1 MKRNEFLTALGV
13 SAGTVIFAPFLAS
26 CSKNSSALGAGGT
39 VDFTLD
45 LTLPA
50 NAALKNVGGS
60 LLTKGVIV
68 ARTLG
73 GYIALSS
80 VCTHQG
86 GTVYYNNSSNR
97 FVCPVHGANFSTTGS
112 VLLGPATSP
121 LTSYSTTLTGTSLR
135 VY

>member
-13 SAGTVIFAPFLAS
+13 SAGTVFFAPFLAS
-26 CSKNSSALGAGGT
+26 CSKNSSILGTGGT

-45 LTLPA
+45 LTQPA

-60 LLTKGVIV
+60 VVTNRVIV
-68 ARTLG
+68 ARTSG

-86 GTVYYNNSSNR
+86 GTLYFNNASNR
-97 FVCPVHGANFSTTGS
+97 FVCPEHGANFSTSGS
-112 VLLGPATSP
+112 VLLGPASSP
-121 LTSYSTTLTGTSLR
+121 LTNYSTTLTGTSLR
-135 VY
+135 IY

>member
-13 SAGTVIFAPFLAS
+13 SAGTVIFAPFLVS
-26 CSKNSSALGAGGT
+26 CSKNSSVLGTGGT
-39 VDFTLD
+39 VDFMID

-50 NAALKNVGGS
+50 NAALQNVGGS

-68 ARTLG
+68 ARTSG
-73 GYIALSS
+73 GYIALAS

-86 GTVYYNNSSNR
+86 GTVYFNNANNR
-97 FVCPVHGANFSTTGS
+97 FICPVHGANFSTSGS
-112 VLLGPATSP
+112 VLLGPASSP

>member
-26 CSKNSSALGAGGT
+26 CSKNNSVLGAGGA

-60 LLTKGVIV
+60 LVTNRVIV
-68 ARTLG
+68 ARTSG

-80 VCTHQG
+80 VCTHNG
-86 GTVYYNNSSNR
+86 GTVYFNNANNR
-97 FVCPVHGANFSTTGS
+97 FVCPVHGANFSTSGS
-112 VLLGPATSP
+112 VLLGPASSP
-121 LTSYSTTLTGTSLR
+121 LTNYSTTLTGTSLR